1 MQVKQDDELDETIG
15 QDRVERYSNQILVL
29 FPPMADIARECQ
41 EFEYGMEERDDSGGN
56 QQPRTSLG
64 QHPLDLIHFGT
75 TSLGGSLLFHRCGH
89 C

>member
-1 MQVKQDDELDETIG
+1 MQVKQDDELDKTVG

-29 FPPMADIARECQ
+29 LSPMTDIARECQ
-41 EFEYGMEERDDSGGN
+41 EFEYGMEERDDSGGD

-64 QHPLDLIHFGT
+64 QHPFDFVHLGT
-75 TSLGGSLLFHRCGH
+75 TSLGGGLLLHRCRH